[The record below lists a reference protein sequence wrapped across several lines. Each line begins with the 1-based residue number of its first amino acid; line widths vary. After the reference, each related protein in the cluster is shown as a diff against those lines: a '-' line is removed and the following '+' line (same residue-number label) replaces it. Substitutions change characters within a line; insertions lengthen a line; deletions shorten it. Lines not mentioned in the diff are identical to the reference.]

1 MRSDTTS
8 PACSVDARTR
18 PAPSRTSGSLPSVS
32 PKASSSSSRR
42 SSASTRSVRVSI
54 SSTRRGV
61 ARSAPLQ
68 RQTPSSAD
76 SEPLSSPPCTSSR
89 RNSGLP
95 RERCHSRCS
104 APSSSR
110 PPSAAVNS
118 SRVSWRVSSPMS
130 SRSATR
136 SFHIANTGSGTLTPC
151 GAITSTN
158 AAAVAAN
165 WWTRVADKSSSRC
178 ASSTQSTSRLPSAPR
193 VRCAATWL
201 SRCAR
206 SAVPVAPPGSRWA
219 NAPKGIVEA
228 DDIARTQC
236 VRAPPASSSASK
248 ALASRVFPA
257 AKPARSAAARTPRR
271 HPAPGVRTPAPVLGR
286 PAASPCPR
294 VLPPHPSRGFPVS
307 AHTSSPDNDDA
318 GGAQVPDSH
327 DNFA

>member
-1 MRSDTTS
+1 
-8 PACSVDARTR
+8 
-18 PAPSRTSGSLPSVS
+18 
-32 PKASSSSSRR
+32 
-42 SSASTRSVRVSI
+42 
-54 SSTRRGV
+54 
-61 ARSAPLQ
+61 
-68 RQTPSSAD
+68 
-76 SEPLSSPPCTSSR
+76 
-89 RNSGLP
+89 
-95 RERCHSRCS
+95 
-104 APSSSR
+104 
-110 PPSAAVNS
+110 
-118 SRVSWRVSSPMS
+118 MS

-257 AKPARSAAARTPRR
+257 PARPVSSSPHTSASPSARRANASSR
-271 HPAPGVRTPAPVLGR
+271 SR
-286 PAASPCPR
+286 PTSGQSMPTRAASPPLAR
-294 VLPPHPSRGFPVS
+294 LSGVR
-307 AHTSSPDNDDA
+307 AHLFS
-318 GGAQVPDSH
+318 G
-327 DNFA
+327 